1 MQNTISANGI
11 NLSYFEDG
19 HGAETVVFS
28 HGFMLSRQMYEHQQS
43 VLSQSYRTLAYDQ
56 RSHGDSELVRGD
68 FDVYDLTEDAAE
80 FIRKTNSGP
89 VHFAG
94 LSAGG
99 FVGLR
104 LALRYPEL
112 IKSLVLLDTTA
123 RAETP
128 KSYKAISRALS
139 LMGLF
144 GLRPFAS
151 TLTKQIMGKTFL
163 QNPERNDE
171 KVYWKRY
178 IGSLNG
184 RAMKSFGQAIF
195 QRDDLLSEIEK
206 AVKFPPTLILVGEE
220 DEATPPADA
229 QAMHERIS
237 GSVLNIIPKAG
248 HFSPVEE
255 PELVTEAISKFLMSV

>member
-19 HGAETVVFS
+19 RGAETVVFS
-28 HGFMLSRQMYEHQQS
+28 HGFTLNRQMYEHQQS
-43 VLSQSYRTLAYDQ
+43 TLSQSYRTLAYDQ

-112 IKSLVLLDTTA
+112 IKSLVLMDTTA

-128 KSYKAISRALS
+128 ENYKEISRALF
-139 LMGLF
+139 LIGLF

-151 TLTKQIMGKTFL
+151 ALTKQIMGNTFL

-171 KVYWKRY
+171 KAYWRRY

-184 RAMKSFGQAIF
+184 RAMKNFGHAIF

-206 AVKFPPTLILVGEE
+206 AVNFPPTLILVGEE
-220 DEATPPADA
+220 DEATPPFEA
-229 QAMHERIS
+229 QAIHDRIS